1 MASSHSPIWSV
12 NLLSLNG
19 GHIIC
24 PLQKAD
30 DNTSTPWIHF
40 SFKGVFYGQCYF
52 YSRNSKHQL
61 IKTSLL
67 FGSAPKHAILRVN
80 RKQGEII
87 KRGLVARTG
96 GVKHLGFAPSS
107 SLLVLQPTPRSTG
120 KKGDKHF
127 NLSSCLILLFT
138 ARLSPSWPWK
148 HLSSTNLTEWS
159 AWKPFGQF
167 IKEEC

>member
-1 MASSHSPIWSV
+1 MGAILSV
-12 NLLSLNG
+12 PCKKLMTIRVHLEYILALNG
-19 GHIIC
+19 FSI
-24 PLQKAD
+24 
-30 DNTSTPWIHF
+30 DN
-40 SFKGVFYGQCYF
+40 VFYYS
-52 YSRNSKHQL
+52 YSRKSKHQS

-67 FGSAPKHAILRVN
+67 FGSAPKHARLRVN

-138 ARLSPSWPWK
+138 ARLSPP
-148 HLSSTNLTEWS
+148 
-159 AWKPFGQF
+159 
-167 IKEEC
+167 

>member
-1 MASSHSPIWSV
+1 MGAILSVPCKKLMTIRVHLEYILALKGFSIDNYSHS
-12 NLLSLNG
+12 
-19 GHIIC
+19 
-24 PLQKAD
+24 K
-30 DNTSTPWIHF
+30 
-40 SFKGVFYGQCYF
+40 
-52 YSRNSKHQL
+52 NSQHQL